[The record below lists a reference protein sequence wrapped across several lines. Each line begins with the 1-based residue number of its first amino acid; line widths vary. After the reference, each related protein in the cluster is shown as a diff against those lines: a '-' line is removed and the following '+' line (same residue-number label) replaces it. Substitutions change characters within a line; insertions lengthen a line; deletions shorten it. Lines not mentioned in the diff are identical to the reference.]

1 MKEQIENLKLLE
13 KFPKLPD
20 QDDYLLDLQNNA
32 YSIKT
37 IHNYAR
43 DLCIFSVFLH
53 FRNVSFK
60 NLSKKDVS
68 LYKGYLTSG
77 EHLKDLD
84 KIREGFVE
92 KPFVVST
99 NDGKSP
105 GGDLTNDSNSNTV
118 YIPSDVNENSSKGT
132 GVFENDFLRDVY
144 SKVYGSLGI
153 LERPLNSRSRS
164 ENGLDVRSIN
174 RMLSALRSYLK
185 FRIEWDLDIP
195 LAPDAIKLLKGDK
208 KVKKVASIEELISLI
223 ESPMEFEKDDKVAL
237 RNRCMLEMLF
247 ATGMRISELIN
258 LDISQLNVE
267 GKLYIKGKG
276 KKERIIYVTPRAMD
290 WLNKYLKLRL
300 MFAFTDKGNDE
311 QPGEI
316 DKLFSDL
323 GVDNK
328 ELVFCETS
336 GDEGENDSQ
345 SSNLNL
351 EVFDSDNRKYVRLI
365 ESYRKSG
372 FLEKFDSPALFIPFS
387 GSRFGKEN
395 FRISTNY
402 FQEKIADY
410 RRKLGIQI
418 PTSAHSLRHG
428 FATYLAENGASPA
441 AIQVLLGHE
450 SLNTTTRYVHASDKF
465 AEDTVRKMHPLK

>member
-1 MKEQIENLKLLE
+1 MTKSIN

-20 QDDYLLDLQNNA
+20 QDDFLLDLQNNA

-37 IHNYAR
+37 IHSYAR
-43 DLCIFSVFLH
+43 DLCIFAVFLH
-53 FRNVSFK
+53 FRGVTFK
-60 NLSKKDVS
+60 NTSKKDIS
-68 LYKGYLTSG
+68 LYKGYLSSG

-84 KIREGFVE
+84 RIRKEFVE
-92 KPFVVST
+92 KPFVEGVSE
-99 NDGKSP
+99 GKALS
-105 GGDLTNDSNSNTV
+105 GDLNDVPSV
-118 YIPSDVNENSSKGT
+118 GAVIIPGDVNENPKNGT

-153 LERPLNSRSRS
+153 LERPLNSRSRTQG
-164 ENGLDVRSIN
+164 GLDERSVN

-195 LAPDAIKLLKGDK
+195 LAPDAVKMMKADK

-223 ESPMEFEKDDKVAL
+223 EAPMEFEKDDKVAL

-247 ATGMRISELIN
+247 ATGMRISELIS
-258 LDISQLNVE
+258 LDMEQLNVE
-267 GKLYIKGKG
+267 GKIYVRGKG
-276 KKERIIYVTPRAMD
+276 KKERALFVTPRALG
-290 WLNKYLKLRL
+290 WVNKYLKLRL
-300 MFAFTDKGNDE
+300 MYAFTDRSGDE

-323 GVDNK
+323 GIKN
-328 ELVFCETS
+328 EAERETS
-336 GDEGENDSQ
+336 EGEEENGLSK
-345 SSNLNL
+345 NLNL
-351 EVFDSDNRKYVRLI
+351 EVFDADNRKYIRLI
-365 ESYRKSG
+365 EGYRKSG

-402 FQEKIADY
+402 FQEKIASY
-410 RRKLGIQI
+410 RKKLGIQI

-450 SLNTTTRYVHASDKF
+450 SLNTTTRYVHASEKF
-465 AEDTVRKMHPLK
+465 AEDTVRAKHPLK